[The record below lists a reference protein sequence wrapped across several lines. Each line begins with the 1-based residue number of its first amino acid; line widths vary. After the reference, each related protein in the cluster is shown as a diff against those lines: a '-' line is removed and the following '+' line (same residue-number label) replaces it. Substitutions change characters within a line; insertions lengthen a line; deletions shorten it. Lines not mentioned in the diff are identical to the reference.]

1 MRLLMTILTFLFTTC
16 FLTSET
22 QESESKE
29 SPSPQK
35 IVYFL
40 PGNWGNIFD
49 HAFLERMG
57 VEGYNLEPMY
67 RLHDTAAKAGY
78 QLIVADPDHNKL
90 RDYTKKEIEFSDD
103 FQSLIVFEYP
113 PDYLSQY
120 PNDKLAL
127 VMWEP
132 PLINPSAYENKKHEA
147 YSRVYTWRD
156 DLVDHQK
163 YYKIYYPALRPM
175 IDNPLDFDSKYLCAL
190 IASNKHAYGPNE
202 LYTERQKTILFFEIN
217 HPAEFALYGRGW
229 ASSLKTYKGS
239 VLKKVDTLKNYK
251 FSIVYENCKEV
262 PGYITEK
269 IFNSFEAGCVPIY
282 WGAPNITSYIPKE
295 CFIARENFKTNVELY
310 EFMKNMKKEQYLEYI
325 KNIQTYLGSEKA
337 QLYSSEN
344 FVKIMMDYISRPPS
358 TH

>member
-16 FLTSET
+16 FLTSEA
-22 QESESKE
+22 QELESIE
-29 SPSPQK
+29 SPSPKK

-49 HAFLERMG
+49 HTFSECMG

-67 RLHDTAAKAGY
+67 RLYDTAPNAGY
-78 QLIVADPDHNKL
+78 QLIVADPDHDKL

-103 FQSLIVFEYP
+103 FQALIVFEYP
-113 PDYLSQY
+113 HDYLSQY
-120 PNDKLAL
+120 PKEKLAL
-127 VMWEP
+127 VIWEP
-132 PLINPSAYENKKHEA
+132 PLINPSVYDNKKHEA

-156 DLVDHQK
+156 DLVDNKK
-163 YYKIYYPALRPM
+163 YYKIYYPVLRPM
-175 IDNPLDFDSKYLCAL
+175 IDNVIDFDSKNLCAL
-190 IASNKHAYGPNE
+190 IASNKPGYGPNE
-202 LYTERQKTILFFEIN
+202 LYSERRNAIDFFEAN
-217 HPAEFALYGRGW
+217 HPSEFALYGRW
-229 ASSLKTYKGS
+229 WDSSLKTCKGS
-239 VLKKVDTLKNYK
+239 ILKKVDTLKNYK
-251 FSIVYENCKEV
+251 FSIVYENCKEI

-295 CFIARENFKTNVELY
+295 CFIAREDFKTNEELY

-344 FVKIMMDYISRPPS
+344 FVKIMMDYITRPAS
-358 TH
+358 TL